1 MQHVL
6 VRPPRI
12 VAIVLVASALCVG
25 PLTAQ
30 THAVP
35 PAAAA
40 GGLLNTPALGERW
53 LEHRVAPGERIA
65 EIADLYGVG
74 SDDVLA
80 WNKLDKD
87 RPMIRT
93 GQMLRIRTS
102 APSQSRTRASYTVRR
117 GDSWSTL
124 AKRFEVS
131 VGRLRDQWN
140 SGEQELQLGTRIVV
154 FRLPD
159 PNAEAQAEAEQL
171 VAAAAPA
178 PAASIAPTATVAASP
193 APAAAVKVAPVSV
206 APIIPPIQ
214 GARSHGRPDRGRILD
229 AAQIPINEG
238 LYSIRRPDHSW
249 GASFTIEQLTLAMQR
264 FRATG
269 FDREIVIQDM
279 SRKGGG
285 RFRPHESHQSGRDVD
300 IRLPLKA
307 GVPVGTIPEATS
319 VVDWDATWI
328 LFLSML
334 STQQVRFIFLSRTRQ
349 KPLYEAA
356 LRAGATKE
364 ELSTLMQYPRT
375 SRTAVIRHSRGHN
388 KHFHVRFNCGP
399 ADTTCVD

>member
-1 MQHVL
+1 M
-6 VRPPRI
+6 
-12 VAIVLVASALCVG
+12 
-25 PLTAQ
+25 
-30 THAVP
+30 
-35 PAAAA
+35 
-40 GGLLNTPALGERW
+40 PALGERW
-53 LEHRVAPGERIA
+53 IEHRVAPGERIA
-65 EIADLYGVG
+65 EIAELYGVA
-74 SDDVLA
+74 SDDVVT

-93 GQMLRIRTS
+93 GQMLRIQTS

-124 AKRFEVS
+124 AKRFAVS

-159 PNAEAQAEAEQL
+159 PNAAVEAKAEQL
-171 VAAAAPA
+171 AAAAAPA
-178 PAASIAPTATVAASP
+178 TSIAPTASSAPTSTVAATP
-193 APAAAVKVAPVSV
+193 APAAVVKAAPVSV
-206 APIIPPIQ
+206 APIIPAMQ
-214 GARSHGRPDRGRILD
+214 GAQSHGRPDRGRILN

-238 LYSIRRPDHSW
+238 LYTIRRPDHSW
-249 GASFTIEQLTLAMQR
+249 GASFTIEQLTRALQR
-264 FRATG
+264 FRETG

-285 RFRPHESHQSGRDVD
+285 RFKPHESHQSGRDVD

-307 GVPVGTIPEATS
+307 GVPVGTIPEAAS
-319 VVDWDATWI
+319 VVDWDATWM

-334 STQQVRFIFLSRTRQ
+334 STQQVKFIFLSRTRQ
-349 KPLYEAA
+349 KLLYEAA

-364 ELSTLMQYPRT
+364 ELGTLMQYPRT

-388 KHFHVRFNCGP
+388 KHFHVRFNCSP